1 MVSHAGNQSGR
12 EIAKGDGPRRCQFS
26 PRCYSRTWWAEGSSG
41 NFEIDNARTRL
52 YGLVSRGT
60 KLDSILA
67 LAGGTR

>member
-26 PRCYSRTWWAEGSSG
+26 PPCYSRTWWAEGSG

-67 LAGGTR
+67 LAGGTG